1 MENVGK
7 GFVMY
12 IQYFIEWATT
22 WADPNLFLMLA
33 ATVFISTLFGMS
45 PLRSKPET
53 NFMGHILIRTRVIIC
68 FSWAYIVAFPFVT
81 YFLYMSSF
89 KQHDPEAAYSFFVY
103 YKTITLDNWLWPVVG
118 FFSGTII
125 NLFFNR
131 YFVPAM
137 SKLKRKLRFQQT
149 DEALSDIRNEKKRF
163 VAKQFLPSDHYS
175 EDGLVVG
182 LDEDDNPIYVPN
194 KVWYETNMQVIGPTR
209 YGKGVVLCGLI
220 DQAIRRGETVF
231 YIDPK
236 DDVYAPHIMYKA
248 CQDTGRKFIYLSL
261 QDGEIGSYAPFTGGE
276 IRNARDRLMTAFD
289 LELTGNPGTDY
300 YKTQEQAEVDLHF
313 TETRTIKGLASKIN
327 QESASKLFALLSS
340 WLHHKSLCPKTG
352 KGFSVENALMDG
364 AVVYIKGSLSN
375 EIIKKATKLLI
386 IEIVQEAMRLKH
398 KRKTHMSFFV
408 DEVRFLASKQLADAM
423 ATVIGARV
431 NMVLAYQSIG
441 DTMTP
446 DDKTLDGRSL
456 TQSINVNSQVKV
468 IYGGADSETAKWGSE
483 LSGERQKVIARME
496 KTEVQ
501 RGGGE
506 VWDNSRMVGS
516 QGEWLIPAN
525 VFLSLPPLVCAI
537 FRPQEEA
544 KICFTSF
551 VPVESNDPLNEY
563 LEIKSKPKKKSLEIQ
578 DTNTEDPIT
587 NTGKN
592 NSSYD
597 EDIEIN
603 EETESANISSLFPKP
618 KPKHDNKPKG
628 PPRNRP
634 NNTPSITDIVHA
646 DFELDAQIDDFASE
660 VFDSDNEFL

>member
-1 MENVGK
+1 MHMENIGK
-7 GFVMY
+7 EFVVY
-12 IQYFIEWATT
+12 IQIFIEWATR
-22 WADPNLFLMLA
+22 WADPNLFWLLG
-33 ATVFISTLFGMS
+33 ATLFISTLFGMS

-53 NFMGHILIRTRVIIC
+53 DFLGHVLIKTRVIIC
-68 FSWAYIVAFPFVT
+68 FSWVYIVAFPVVT
-81 YFLYMSSF
+81 YLLYISSF
-89 KQHDPEAAYSFFVY
+89 RNYDSEAAYSFLVY
-103 YKTITLDNWLWPVVG
+103 YKTIAMSNWLWPVVG
-118 FFSGTII
+118 FFSGSIL
-125 NLFFNR
+125 NLLFNR
-131 YFVPAM
+131 YVVPVM
-137 SKLKRKLRFQQT
+137 SRLKRKMRFQQT
-149 DEALSDIRNEKKRF
+149 DETLSDIREEKLRF
-163 VAKQFLPSDHYS
+163 KSKQFLPSDHYS
-175 EDGLVVG
+175 KDALVVG
-182 LDEDDNPIYVPN
+182 IDEENQPIYVPN

-261 QDGEIGSYAPFTGGE
+261 QDDEIGSYAPFAGGE

-289 LELTGNPGTDY
+289 LELTGNSGTDY
-300 YKTQEQAEVDLHF
+300 YKTQEQAEVDRYF
-313 TETRTIKGLASKIN
+313 TETRTIKGLASKID
-327 QESASKLFALLSS
+327 EEKASKLFAMLSS

-352 KGFSVENALMDG
+352 KGFSVADALMDG

-375 EIIKKATKLLI
+375 EVIKKATKLLI

-483 LSGERQKVIARME
+483 LSGERQKTVSRME

-506 VWDNSRMVGS
+506 VWDKARMVGI

-563 LEIKSKPKKKSLEIQ
+563 LESKAKPKPKPKAITIN
-578 DTNTEDPIT
+578 DTDTE
-587 NTGKN
+587 
-592 NSSYD
+592 SQVD
-597 EDIEIN
+597 EDNDETSEG
-603 EETESANISSLFPKP
+603 EENKSANISSLFPKP
-618 KPKHDNKPKG
+618 KSKPSNKQKG
-628 PPRNRP
+628 PPKNRP
-634 NNTPSITDIVHA
+634 NSAPSIADLVHA
-646 DFELDAQIDDFASE
+646 DFELDSQIDDFASE
-660 VFDSDNEFL
+660 VFDDDNSFL